1 MQNLIQTRMTLVKID
16 FDNVQLFTHLP
27 AKLGNRDISVP
38 YMVKAA
44 ADAKLLSEITRK
56 VNVGEEIAVSLA
68 DTKDSRAARL
78 TRLTLVGFAK

>member
-56 VNVGEEIAVSLA
+56 VNVGEEIAVSLT
-68 DTKDSRAARL
+68 DTKDSRTARL
-78 TRLTLVGFAK
+78 TRLTLISFTK